1 MYEVCPTLGTFLVEE
16 APRLTQLVVLGTLCG
31 WVAHRVVGLNLN
43 LWGLR
48 IFFGLAGL
56 QAGAWVWQSFSF
68 NPGPT
73 VADFSLAASLAGA
86 LGLFG
91 FLKLLEVAIAAAEA
105 S

>member
-1 MYEVCPTLGTFLVEE
+1 MYEVAPTLGHFVVEE
-16 APRLTQLVVLGTLCG
+16 APRLAQLVILATLCG
-31 WVAHRVVGLNLN
+31 WVAHRLVGLNLN
-43 LWGLR
+43 LRGLR

-56 QAGAWVWQSFSF
+56 EAGAWLWQSFSF
-68 NPGPT
+68 QPGPT